1 MNTVIRKRNGFA
13 WAVGLVAVIAV
24 GVGISSHFGGTPI
37 PTHEV
42 VSLSIAKEY
51 RTLAELGRDA
61 DVVALVSVEGTP
73 KPSTRIANVPT
84 VDVQLRVER
93 VLASKVQ
100 VGEAIHLIQFGDPT
114 GRITITEPLPPILS
128 VGKRYVVYLN
138 RQFSDQPQMFLTGV
152 AGVFEANA
160 NGGFQRLG
168 NASPDL
174 PKNGSLDQF

>member
-1 MNTVIRKRNGFA
+1 MNKVIRKRNWF
-13 WAVGLVAVIAV
+13 VGAFVLLAATAV
-24 GVGISSHFGGTPI
+24 GVGITSHYWDTPTR
-37 PTHEV
+37 THEV
-42 VSLSIAKEY
+42 VSQSIAKEY
-51 RTLAELGRDA
+51 GTLADLRRDA
-61 DVVALVSVEGTP
+61 DVVALVSVEGIP
-73 KPSTRIANVPT
+73 SPSTRIANIPT
-84 VDVQLRVER
+84 VDVQLLVER
-93 VLASKVQ
+93 VLAGTVQ
-100 VGEAIHLIQFGDPT
+100 VGDTIALIQFGDPT